1 MQGLCIHL
9 VTIVTKW
16 ELFVVIYSELREKME
31 TCEIL
36 TSQWRE
42 KVETL
47 SLEVDDLVQMVLG
60 NEAIISEIESKAL
73 DLRGMES
80 DISNC
85 ETRFTN

>member
-16 ELFVVIYSELREKME
+16 GLFVVIYSELREKME

-47 SLEVDDLVQMVLG
+47 SFEVDDLVRMDLG
-60 NEAIISEIESKAL
+60 NEVSYCVIVEWAGIW
-73 DLRGMES
+73 S
-80 DISNC
+80 DWMVLLG
-85 ETRFTN
+85 